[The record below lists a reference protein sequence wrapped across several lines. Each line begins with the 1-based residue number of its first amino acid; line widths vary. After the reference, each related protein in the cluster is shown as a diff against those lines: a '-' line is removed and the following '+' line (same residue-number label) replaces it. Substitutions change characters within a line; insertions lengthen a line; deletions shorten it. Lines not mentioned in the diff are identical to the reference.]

1 MHFRNIYMK
10 KILIIGYGDIGHR
23 ISQSLLDHRIIGVS
37 RSNTIKHSN
46 SEWHHWDWFSG
57 RPLALSSKDIGS
69 VVVILKPTSF
79 DIQGYQAGYLEAA
92 NTIMTNLNESFD
104 YEQLVVVSSTRVY
117 GNKNGRN
124 ITETVLPHPENFRG
138 HTILEYEQIMCAK
151 SKVEPLILR
160 ASGLYDT
167 HRKWMEN
174 FIQTFDGQQHHLT
187 SNESNRFNRDVLAT
201 IIANYI
207 SIKKLSKLSGVFIC
221 SEPPKSFA
229 QIFLEHYPN
238 KKFEDFFIASDRSGK
253 SFDYRQLLASNLM
266 G

>member
-23 ISQSLLDHRIIGVS
+23 ISQSLPDHKIIGVS
-37 RSNTIKHSN
+37 RSNTIKHDN

-79 DIQGYQAGYLEAA
+79 DEQGYQAGYLEAA
-92 NTIMTNLNESFD
+92 NIIMTNLNKSLD
-104 YEQLVVVSSTRVY
+104 YEQLIVVSSTRVY
-117 GNKNGRN
+117 GDENGRD
-124 ITETVLPHPENFRG
+124 ITETLLPKPENFRG
-138 HTILEYEQIMCAK
+138 HTILEYEQIMRVR

-160 ASGLYDT
+160 ASGLYDS
-167 HRKWMEN
+167 HNKWMEN
-174 FIQTFDGQQHHLT
+174 FIKTFDGQHHHLT

-201 IIANYI
+201 IISNYI

-221 SEPPKSFA
+221 SEPPKPFA

-238 KKFEDFFIASDRSGK
+238 KQFEDFFIASDHAGK
-253 SFDYRQLLASNLM
+253 SFDYQQLLASNLM